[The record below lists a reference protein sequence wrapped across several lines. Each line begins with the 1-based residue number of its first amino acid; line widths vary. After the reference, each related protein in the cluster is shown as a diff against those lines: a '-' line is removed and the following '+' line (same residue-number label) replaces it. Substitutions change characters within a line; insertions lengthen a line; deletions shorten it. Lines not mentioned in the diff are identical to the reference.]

1 MPNRIIKESICV
13 SDSVDKLSWFEEILF
28 YRLIVNCDDYGRFDG
43 RIPVIK
49 NMLFPLKD
57 DLPADQ
63 VKAGLCKLA
72 DVGLIALYES
82 DGRPYLYLPTW
93 ENHQIVRAKRSKYPE
108 PCENMITSAST
119 CNHLNANVSVI
130 QSNPNTIQIQ
140 SESESNSVESDFDQ
154 FWAAYPRKVN
164 KAGALKS
171 FKKTGVSLDVI
182 LKALE
187 NHKRSAQWK
196 KDGGAFIPHP
206 TTWLNQRRWEETLPG
221 DPSVP
226 KGASGT
232 LGEAELAAIRRVMQ
246 EEV

>member
-1 MPNRIIKESICV
+1 
-13 SDSVDKLSWFEEILF
+13 
-28 YRLIVNCDDYGRFDG
+28 
-43 RIPVIK
+43 
-49 NMLFPLKD
+49 
-57 DLPADQ
+57 
-63 VKAGLCKLA
+63 
-72 DVGLIALYES
+72 
-82 DGRPYLYLPTW
+82 
-93 ENHQIVRAKRSKYPE
+93 
-108 PCENMITSAST
+108 MITSAST

-130 QSNPNTIQIQ
+130 QSNPNPIQIQ

-187 NHKRSAQWK
+187 NHKRSAQWT

-206 TTWLNQRRWEETLPG
+206 TTWLNQRRGEETLPG